1 MFPSRRKAAQLP
13 WEDGRWDSSPCP
25 PPRSPPHP
33 QKGLRGRISRDSSLP
48 RPLAGLGS
56 APHRK
61 PPPQDNGGSRL
72 LPSSLPRKCSVFH
85 LFVAC
90 LLLGFLS
97 LLWLQLS
104 CSGDMAWASKGQGQ
118 ETPGPPRACPPE
130 PPPEHWEEDPSW
142 GPHRLAV
149 LVPFRERFEELL
161 VFVPH
166 MHRFLIR
173 KKIPHHIYVL
183 NQVDHFSATGCPTAS
198 GAGAV
203 RTMNSTGASKELG
216 SSYSAPRAS
225 QLDTRHFAT
234 CMTQPGGRGTRS
246 ALQLK
251 NRKKP
256 MSDLWPYGL
265 GQNPGLSPAP
275 SWTSDA
281 SRPEHGA
288 GTLTFIQGLLPAKHW
303 DAFFQVF
310 TISYQAQA
318 HCPDQPAVSTSSA
331 LLLTTAQSVPSP
343 KTLL

>member
-183 NQVDHFSATGCPTAS
+183 NQVDHF
-198 GAGAV
+198 
-203 RTMNSTGASKELG
+203 
-216 SSYSAPRAS
+216 
-225 QLDTRHFAT
+225 
-234 CMTQPGGRGTRS
+234 
-246 ALQLK
+246 
-251 NRKKP
+251 RKKP

>member
-1 MFPSRRKAAQLP
+1 
-13 WEDGRWDSSPCP
+13 
-25 PPRSPPHP
+25 
-33 QKGLRGRISRDSSLP
+33 
-48 RPLAGLGS
+48 
-56 APHRK
+56 
-61 PPPQDNGGSRL
+61 
-72 LPSSLPRKCSVFH
+72 
-85 LFVAC
+85 
-90 LLLGFLS
+90 
-97 LLWLQLS
+97 
-104 CSGDMAWASKGQGQ
+104 MAWASKGQGQ

-183 NQVDHFSATGCPTAS
+183 NQVDHFSAMGCPTAS

-216 SSYSAPRAS
+216 SSYSAPRES

-251 NRKKP
+251 NRLTVENFLCYC
-256 MSDLWPYGL
+256 SC
-265 GQNPGLSPAP
+265 LSHAP
-275 SWTSDA
+275 SPTSKAELRTPQAMISDQKEVNGKERNRCQTCGHVGSA
-281 SRPEHGA
+281 RTQAFHLLHPGPVTPLGPEHGA
-288 GTLTFIQGLLPAKHW
+288 GTLTFIQGLLPVRHR
-303 DAFFQVF
+303 DTFFQVF
-310 TISYQAQA
+310 TVPYQAQA

-331 LLLTTAQSVPSP
+331 LLLTTAQCVPSP

>member
-1 MFPSRRKAAQLP
+1 MFPARRKAAQLP
-13 WEDGRWDSSPCP
+13 WEDGRWDGSPCP
-25 PPRSPPHP
+25 PPRYPPHP

-183 NQVDHFSATGCPTAS
+183 NQVDHFRFNRAALINVGFLESS
-198 GAGAV
+198 
-203 RTMNSTGASKELG
+203 NSTDYIAMHDVDLLPLNEELDYGFPEAGPFHVASPEFHPLYHYKTYVGGILLL
-216 SSYSAPRAS
+216 SKQHY
-225 QLDTRHFAT
+225 QL
-234 CMTQPGGRGTRS
+234 
-246 ALQLK
+246 
-251 NRKKP
+251 RKK
-256 MSDLWPYGL
+256 
-265 GQNPGLSPAP
+265 PGLSPEEMG
-275 SWTSDA
+275 
-281 SRPEHGA
+281 RGKQE
-288 GTLTFIQGLLPAKHW
+288 LVLLP
-303 DAFFQVF
+303 F
-310 TISYQAQA
+310 TS
-318 HCPDQPAVSTSSA
+318 HPERCPPASQIFWGNKSSHTSSRHRGWHV
-331 LLLTTAQSVPSP
+331 LIVPP
-343 KTLL
+343 ILQRLWEL